1 MVRLRHTAL
10 LLVSIAIVAGCGQR
24 PPATSD
30 LANRKV
36 KVTVTIGMI
45 ADAVRNVG
53 GERLEV
59 TGLMG
64 PGVDPHLYKPSAS
77 DVQKL
82 EGADILFYGGLELE
96 GRMTD
101 VFVKI
106 ARGGKPTIAVSE
118 DIDQSKLR
126 EPKEFQGKYDPHI
139 WFDVTLWQDAVRT
152 INTYLAKLDPG
163 SKDLYQR
170 NSDAY
175 LKQLDDL
182 HQYVR
187 AQVATV
193 PPGQRVLI
201 TAHDAFG
208 YFGRQYG
215 FEVRG
220 LQGTST
226 ATEAGAADV
235 RTLAQFICERQIK
248 AIFVESSV
256 PHSTINAVQQAAKA
270 RGCAVAVGGE
280 LFSDAMGKDGTPEGT
295 YIGMVRHNVDTIVKA
310 LR

>member
-1 MVRLRHTAL
+1 MLLRRVVPMVLA
-10 LLVSIAIVAGCGQR
+10 VAAIVAGCGPR
-24 PPATSD
+24 STTPSLGD
-30 LANRKV
+30 RKIN
-36 KVTVTIGMI
+36 VTVTVGMI

-53 GERLEV
+53 GDRVQV

-118 DIDQSKLR
+118 DVDQSKLR

-152 INTYLAKLDPG
+152 INANLATLDPG
-163 SKDLYQR
+163 SKVLYQR
-170 NSDAY
+170 NTDAY
-175 LKQLDDL
+175 LKQLDEL
-182 HQYVR
+182 HQYVK
-187 AQVATV
+187 AQVATI
-193 PPGQRVLI
+193 PQGQRALI

-215 FEVRG
+215 LEVRG

-235 RTLAQFICERQIK
+235 RALAQFICERRIK

-256 PHSTINAVQQAAKA
+256 PHSTINAVQQAARA
-270 RGCAVAVGGE
+270 RRCTVALGGE
-280 LFSDAMGKDGTPEGT
+280 LFSDAMGRDGTPEGT
-295 YIGMVRHNVDTIVKA
+295 YIGMVRHNVDVIAKA